1 MHELSL
7 ASAIADTA
15 LGVLEREGARR
26 LVSVRVRLG
35 VLSCARREALESVF
49 PLVTRDGPLAGARL
63 EVVADPLVLRCESCG
78 ARTETPRPVLR
89 CGACGASA
97 VRVESGRDLVIDSLE
112 VAG

>member
-7 ASAIADTA
+7 ASAIAATA
-15 LGVLEREGARR
+15 LEVLEREGARR

-63 EVVADPLVLRCESCG
+63 EVVPDPLVIRCETCG
-78 ARTETPRPVLR
+78 GRTVTPRPDLR
-89 CGACGASA
+89 CGVCGGGA
-97 VRVESGRDLVIDSLE
+97 VRVLSGRDLVIDSVE
-112 VAG
+112 VAA